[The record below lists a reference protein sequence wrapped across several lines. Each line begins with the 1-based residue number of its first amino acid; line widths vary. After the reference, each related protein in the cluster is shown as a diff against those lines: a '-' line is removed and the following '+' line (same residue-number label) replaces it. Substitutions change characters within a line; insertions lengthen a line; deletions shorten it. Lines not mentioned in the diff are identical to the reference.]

1 VNAVQPPQNQLLL
14 AVDGG
19 NSKTDLLVA
28 TTGGRILAQVRGD
41 GTRSHE
47 VGVPAM
53 VAGLHRLA
61 ERGLREAGA
70 DPRVPVAAGAFF
82 LANVDLAADERE
94 VHRELDRIGLAD
106 RVAVRN
112 DTLAVL
118 RAGAPAGWGVAV
130 VVGAGVNAVG
140 VGPDGREER
149 FLSLGSLTGDW
160 GGGYSLAEAALGAA
174 VRAGDGRGPRT
185 VLRDVLPAVFGL
197 STPEEVALGLTRGSL
212 SMSALHRLAPA
223 VLAAAEIGDPV
234 ALEIS
239 DRLAIEVTTMVLAL
253 LARLDLLRAAV
264 PVVLGGGV
272 LQQGPERLIVQ
283 IRDLVTAEAPDAIIE
298 VLRAAPVLG
307 ALYEALALAG
317 VGTEVIDRA
326 GIGTLL
332 PAADGGPVTRQGV
345 RR

>member
-1 VNAVQPPQNQLLL
+1 MNAAARPSPDQLVL

-19 NSKTDLLVA
+19 NSKTDLVVA
-28 TTGGRILAQVRGD
+28 TTSGRILAQVRGD
-41 GTRSHE
+41 GTRSHQ

-53 VAGLHRLA
+53 VAGLRQLA
-61 ERGLREAGA
+61 ERGLREAGV
-70 DPRVPVAAGAFF
+70 DPRRPVAAGAFF
-82 LANVDLAADERE
+82 LANVDLAAAERE
-94 VHRELDRIGLAD
+94 VHRELDRIRLAD

-140 VGPDGREER
+140 VDPDGREER

-160 GGGYSLAEAALGAA
+160 GGGYSLAEAGLGAA
-174 VRAGDGRGPRT
+174 VRAGDGRGPQT
-185 VLRDVLPAVFGL
+185 VLRDVLPGALGL
-197 STPEEVALGLTRGSL
+197 STPEELALALTRGSL
-212 SMSALHRLAPA
+212 PMSALHLLAPA

-234 ALEIS
+234 AVEIS
-239 DRLAIEVTTMVLAL
+239 DRLADEVTAMVVAL
-253 LARLDLLRAAV
+253 LVRLDLQQAAV

-272 LQQGPERLIVQ
+272 LQQGPERLIAQ
-283 IRDLVTAEAPDAIIE
+283 IRALVTASAPYAAVQ

-317 VGTEVIDRA
+317 VGAEVR
-326 GIGTLL
+326 
-332 PAADGGPVTRQGV
+332 P
-345 RR
+345 